1 MVRKFTTLIFVS
13 LFAVAVHGQ
22 SQEVALSF
30 EEGTGNV
37 PVDSSANAQ
46 TITSN
51 GTLTYSSDSK
61 EGGLSFQFKNADSDW
76 LEIQDTTIG
85 DTEEFTLE
93 FWYQMDEP
101 YAADFGA
108 GDYWKFITNKV
119 AINNCDFCW
128 GESSFAVV
136 LGAFDAPEPKLTAR
150 KWSDG
155 EAIDLGLDTVLEED
169 VWYKVTY
176 EIRKAAAGSANPYN
190 LFFQLSDSTGVPIE
204 GKSIGF
210 NLPMTVA
217 NNPVRIG
224 GAIQD
229 QRPLNS
235 INGKI
240 DGYTINDYSLNN
252 VTIANSEVATLTFE
266 EGTGNPPADGSVYNQ
281 TVASNGTLTYSDDAK
296 EGSLSYSFKNADNDW
311 IEVSAD
317 QIGNSDEF
325 SLRFWYQMDE
335 PYAADFGAGDFWKF
349 ITNKVAIP
357 GCDFCWGEGSF
368 AVVLGAFDAPE
379 PKLTAR
385 KWSDGESIDLT
396 LDHVLVEDAWYE
408 VIYEIRKAPEGDLF
422 NYYLLFQINDGNG
435 DKIESKVVGFDKP
448 MAMAEHPVRIGG
460 AIQEQRPNNS
470 INGKIDNYR
479 LYNYSIDQIELP
491 SNEACPDNANLG
503 ASNGVDECTVVYM
516 NFDNG
521 DLTNQATLSDNG
533 VANGSVEFFPIS
545 VNGDLGQA
553 LYLNNESVTDSAF
566 VTIPD
571 NDNLDLTGAWTME
584 TWFFLNSYGES
595 AEDHR
600 FAPVILWKPGSPTFD
615 QGNYFMETF
624 GNTRWMSTGYA
635 VLSEGYPSV
644 QSEENLIEPQN
655 WYHVTMIR
663 DTVYH
668 SVVQLMHDANLN
680 LIASEWFEYDPIL
693 QKTPITTDRDIHIG
707 FNGGSGVQ
715 PSFFDGFMDELRIS
729 NNVRNYEVAPLIVEV
744 APLPNLDGGA
754 PNVPPLTARIGTIG
768 STALTG
774 AMLHYQDGD
783 TWKMVEMAKIAGDE
797 YSGQIPE
804 TNLTGSVSYYI
815 SATNDAGQTSY
826 FPQGAD
832 DAENPAYLSFSIVDG
847 DARTMALSFEEGNG
861 ITPVDSSIFAHQ
873 INVNGIK
880 EYSSDAVEGDL
891 SYVFNTDSDEHL
903 EIATSVVGN
912 SENFSIDFW
921 YKMTADYTASY
932 DNGDFWKFITNKVA
946 IEGCAGCW
954 GENTFEIILG
964 AFDSPTPQLTAGKW
978 TDGEQV
984 RITLDSTLVKD
995 EWYHV
1000 LYEIREAPEGDA
1012 NNYYLLFQMNDAN
1025 DDKIQSNFI
1034 GFQNAPAFA
1043 TNPMRIG
1050 AANQGR
1056 AGSSSVNALID
1067 HYQAFNY
1074 STGKISIDAAPS
1086 IASTPI
1092 TNQLDGV
1099 DDYPVS
1105 ATVTPG
1111 LGAALSAV
1119 DLVYRVDGGDWV
1131 RVAMTNTEGDSYASS
1146 IPNQS
1151 DFSIVEYFVESE
1163 NIDGFKSTFPAE
1175 AADGLYAIFGI
1186 EVPNTE
1192 VLSLEFEESD
1202 SPLDASSYGSRVEV
1216 FGGAATFDA
1225 GKSGSQSI
1233 LLDGTDDYMKVFNPV
1248 IASGEEFAVDFWFN
1262 AKSYDKFWSFIMNQ
1276 PSICE
1281 GCWGENAFE
1290 VLYGAFDDAD
1300 WKLTAGAWNPTE
1312 GSKRLTLPHL
1322 LQTDAWY
1329 HVLLQVEKAPAD
1341 SSFNY
1346 LLGLELRDANDDVI
1360 DSGYI
1365 TFNEQPVRSG
1375 QPMVIGKAGG
1385 VNGFPDYFDGNID
1398 RVKVYNYAALETFI
1412 TSSQFDAELTTP
1424 DEFTLSQNYPNPFNP
1439 STNIRYTVPVQS
1451 DVTLEVFNLLGQRVA
1466 TLVNTKQVAGSY
1478 TVRFDASSLASGL
1491 YIYRLSAGSYVNTQ
1505 KMLLIK

>member
-1 MVRKFTTLIFVS
+1 MVKTITTLLFVS
-13 LFAVAVHGQ
+13 LFAVVAYGQ
-22 SQEVALSF
+22 TQEVALSF

-37 PVDSSANAQ
+37 PVDSSSKAQ
-46 TITSN
+46 TINSN
-51 GTLTYSSDSK
+51 GTLTYSTDSK

-76 LEIQDTTIG
+76 LEIQDETIG
-85 DTEEFTLE
+85 DTEEFSLR

-101 YAADFGA
+101 YSADFGA

-119 AINNCDFCW
+119 AI
-128 GESSFAVV
+128 
-136 LGAFDAPEPKLTAR
+136 
-150 KWSDG
+150 SDC
-155 EAIDLGLDTVLEED
+155 
-169 VWYKVTY
+169 
-176 EIRKAAAGSANPYN
+176 P
-190 LFFQLSDSTGVPIE
+190 Q
-204 GKSIGF
+204 
-210 NLPMTVA
+210 
-217 NNPVRIG
+217 
-224 GAIQD
+224 
-229 QRPLNS
+229 
-235 INGKI
+235 
-240 DGYTINDYSLNN
+240 
-252 VTIANSEVATLTFE
+252 
-266 EGTGNPPADGSVYNQ
+266 
-281 TVASNGTLTYSDDAK
+281 
-296 EGSLSYSFKNADNDW
+296 
-311 IEVSAD
+311 
-317 QIGNSDEF
+317 
-325 SLRFWYQMDE
+325 
-335 PYAADFGAGDFWKF
+335 
-349 ITNKVAIP
+349 
-357 GCDFCWGEGSF
+357 CWGEGSF
-368 AVVLGAFDAPE
+368 AIVLGAFDAPE

-396 LDHVLVEDAWYE
+396 LDHVLVEDDWYE
-408 VIYEIRKAPEGDLF
+408 VIYEVRKAPEGDLF

-448 MAMAEHPVRIGG
+448 MTIANNPVRIGG
-460 AIQEQRPNNS
+460 AIQDQRTNNS

-479 LYNYSIDQIELP
+479 LYDYSINEIELP
-491 SNEACPDNANLG
+491 TDEACSGNANLG
-503 ASNGVDECTVVYM
+503 GVNGIDECTVVYM

-521 DLTNQATLSDNG
+521 DLTNSATLSDNG

-635 VLSEGYPSV
+635 VLGEGYPSV

-668 SVVQLMHDANLN
+668 SVIQLMHDSNLN
-680 LIASEWFEYDPIL
+680 LISSEWSEYDPEL
-693 QKTPITTDRDIHIG
+693 ESTPITTDRDVHIG

-715 PSFFDGFMDELRIS
+715 PSFFDGFLDELRIS
-729 NNVRNYEVAPLIVEV
+729 NNVRNYKIAPLIVDV
-744 APLPNLDGGA
+744 TTLPNLDGGA
-754 PNVPPLTARIGTIG
+754 LSVPPLNARIGTVG
-768 STALTG
+768 STTLTG
-774 AMLHYQDGD
+774 ATLHYLDGD
-783 TWKMVEMAKIAGDE
+783 TWKTVEMAKLAGDE

-804 TNLTGSVSYYI
+804 TDLSGSISYYL
-815 SATNDAGQTSY
+815 SATDNEGQTSY
-826 FPQGAD
+826 YPQGAND
-832 DAENPAYLSFSIVDG
+832 LESPSYLSFSIVDG

-861 ITPVDSSIFAHQ
+861 VTPIDSSIFAHQ

-880 EYSSDAVEGDL
+880 EYSTDAVEGTL

-912 SENFSIDFW
+912 SESFSIDFW

-932 DNGDFWKFITNKVA
+932 DNGDFWKFITNKGA

-954 GENTFEIILG
+954 GENTFEVVLG

-978 TDGEQV
+978 SDGEQV
-984 RITLDSTLVKD
+984 RLTLDSTLVKD

-1000 LYEIREAPEGDA
+1000 LYEVRKAPEGDA

-1025 DDKIQSNFI
+1025 DEKIQSKFM

-1043 TNPMRIG
+1043 SNPMRIG

-1056 AGSSSVNALID
+1056 TGSSTVNALID
-1067 HYQAFNY
+1067 DYQAFNY

-1092 TNQLDGV
+1092 TNQIDGV
-1099 DDYPVS
+1099 DDYPVN

-1111 LGAALSAV
+1111 LGAALTAV

-1131 RVAMTNTEGDSYASS
+1131 RIAMTNTEGDNYSAS
-1146 IPNQS
+1146 IPNQAEYT
-1151 DFSIVEYFVESE
+1151 IVEYYVESD
-1163 NIDGFKSTFPAE
+1163 NVDGLKSVFPSE
-1175 AADGLYAIFGI
+1175 ANEGLYAMFSV
-1186 EVPNTE
+1186 EVPNSE
-1192 VLSLEFEESD
+1192 VLSLEFEELD
-1202 SPLDASSYGSRVEV
+1202 TPLDASSYSSRVEV
-1216 FGGAATFDA
+1216 LGGSAAFDA

-1233 LLDGTDDYMKVFNPV
+1233 LLDGTDDYLKVYNPV
-1248 IASGEEFAVDFWFN
+1248 IASSEEFAVDFWFK
-1262 AKSYDKFWSFIMNQ
+1262 ADTFDKFWSFIMNQ
-1276 PSICE
+1276 PALCE

-1290 VLYGAFDDAD
+1290 VLYGAFDDSE
-1300 WKLTAGAWNPTE
+1300 WKLTAGIWNQVE

-1329 HVLLQVEKAPAD
+1329 HVKLQVERAPAD

-1346 LLGLELRDANDDVI
+1346 LLGLELRDSNDDMI
-1360 DSGYI
+1360 DTGYI
-1365 TFNEQPVRSG
+1365 TFDEQPDRSN

-1385 VNGFPDYFDGNID
+1385 PDGFPDYFDGNID

-1412 TSSQFDAELTTP
+1412 TSNKFEDELSTP
-1424 DEFTLSQNYPNPFNP
+1424 DEFSLSQNYPNPFNP
-1439 STNIRYTVPVQS
+1439 STNIRYTVPAQS